1 MRVLLD
7 ECIDWRLAREIAGH
21 DVSTARQ
28 RGWTAI
34 RNGELLTLASKEFD
48 VFVTVDRNLAFQQNI
63 VSFSISV
70 IVLAAR
76 TSRLA
81 DLRPLI
87 PRLLI
92 AIESVGPGQLAFV
105 ED

>member
-1 MRVLLD
+1 VRVLLD
-7 ECIDWRLAREIAGH
+7 ECFDRRLAREIPGH

-34 RNGELLTLASKEFD
+34 TNGELLALASKEFD
-48 VFVTVDRNLAFQQNI
+48 VFVTVDGNLAFQQNI